1 MDKRAENVIGKGN
14 RFSSTNQPA
23 NRGRK
28 PQLYKTIVKSGYN
41 ISREEYISIQRTL
54 IQNTKEELEE
64 MAKKED
70 TPIWVAIIC
79 RALIRSGSKGE
90 LQVLTDVSDRI
101 FGKPKQEVD
110 VSARGGFMLTNK
122 ELKDEENL
130 KDFYNELLE
139 KI

>member
-28 PQLYKTIVKSGYN
+28 PRLYKTIVKSGYN
-41 ISREEYISIQRTL
+41 IGRDEFINVERTL
-54 IQNTKEELEE
+54 IQNTKEELDEI
-64 MAKKED
+64 AKKDD

-79 RALIRSGSKGE
+79 RALIRSGAKGE
-90 LQVLTDVSDRI
+90 IQILNDMSDRI
-101 FGKPKQEVD
+101 FGKQKQEIEI
-110 VSARGGFMLTNK
+110 SGNQIGMSYEQFITK
-122 ELKDEENL
+122 LKDE
-130 KDFYNELLE
+130 